1 MREIII
7 ILPLIFG
14 FLFGQLGKP
23 DEWYNKLRKTRL
35 NPPKIIF
42 PIAWTILYLL
52 IGISYYLIINK
63 LNLKKENGLM
73 ILMIVHLIIN
83 YSYTPL
89 LFYFRQ
95 IFISAIICLITLIL
109 AIVLFKEF
117 WKIDKSGIASYLLI
131 PYIIWLIF
139 ANYLAWSL
147 YYLN

>member
-1 MREIII
+1 MII
-7 ILPLIFG
+7 
-14 FLFGQLGKP
+14 
-23 DEWYNKLRKTRL
+23 
-35 NPPKIIF
+35 
-42 PIAWTILYLL
+42 
-52 IGISYYLIINK
+52 
-63 LNLKKENGLM
+63 
-73 ILMIVHLIIN
+73 HLIIN